1 MHLVKFGGYLM
12 VVLFLFVMCIYNYI
26 KYCKSWT
33 FHMITPI
40 FSFLFSV
47 TCSSKTDLKI
57 LKECIEQATDS
68 PLCFDNEHNAPKA
81 NQNPKRICPRDGE
94 R

>member
-1 MHLVKFGGYLM
+1 M
-12 VVLFLFVMCIYNYI
+12 
-26 KYCKSWT
+26 
-33 FHMITPI
+33 
-40 FSFLFSV
+40 

-68 PLCFDNEHNAPKA
+68 PFCFDNEHNAPKA

-94 R
+94 RSDKRIHSQVRVELFGRQ

>member
-1 MHLVKFGGYLM
+1 
-12 VVLFLFVMCIYNYI
+12 
-26 KYCKSWT
+26 
-33 FHMITPI
+33 MITPI
-40 FSFLFSV
+40 FSFIFSV